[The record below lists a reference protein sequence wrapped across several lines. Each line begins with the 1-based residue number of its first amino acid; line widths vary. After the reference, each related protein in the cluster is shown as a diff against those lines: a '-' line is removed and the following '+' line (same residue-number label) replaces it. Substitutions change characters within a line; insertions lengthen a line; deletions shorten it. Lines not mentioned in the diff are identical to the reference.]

1 MKFKD
6 IEQTQVFTW
15 FRDGRNLTGV
25 KVGDRQAFCF
35 NDLCLHDLHAN
46 QTVKEPEPVP
56 ESLSYKV
63 GHDGRAFLCSPIPGG
78 KWIARCIL
86 LLTVEIMHERD
97 FKTVESP
104 RKAGEDSVN
113 MKQVYIMLNLF
124 EKKLLDLE
132 TAFRMVKMMLE
143 DGLSD
148 ALLDNDIMSTYDE
161 LKVFIKPRE

>member
-6 IEQTQVFTW
+6 VENAYIFTW

-25 KVGDRQAFCF
+25 KVNNFQAFCF
-35 NDLCLHDLHAN
+35 NSLLLVGVHAN

-56 ESLSYKV
+56 ETLEYKV

-78 KWIARCIL
+78 KWLARCII
-86 LLTVEIMHERD
+86 LLTGEIMNERD
-97 FKTVESP
+97 FKKAETP
-104 RKAGEDSVN
+104 RKAGEESVN
-113 MKQVYIMLNLF
+113 MTQVYIMLNLF

-143 DGLSD
+143 DGLSVD
-148 ALLDNDIMSTYDE
+148 ALDN
-161 LKVFIKPRE
+161 KVMVTSAGEITEKAA